1 MTADTQYI
9 DRVSRYDWLDVT
21 QLWDA
26 VMTCATP
33 GWDPGKAL
41 EYLVLKGFELSGAQV
56 RWPYSVDVLDT
67 PNAEQ
72 IDGVVYVEGISAMI
86 ECKDLSKQSCRQ
98 KRRIDFTS
106 IAKLRS
112 QLARRPSN
120 LIGCMFSS
128 GGYTDAAITM
138 VNFTKP
144 QTILCW
150 TGKEIAHCI
159 HRRDFV
165 HLLRTKYEACI
176 EHAKHYNPSK
186 NDEDSI

>member
-9 DRVSRYDWLDVT
+9 DRVSRYDWPDIT

-56 RWPYSVDVLDT
+56 RWPYSVSLLDT
-67 PNAEQ
+67 SNIEQ
-72 IDGVVYVEGISAMI
+72 IDGLVYIAGISAMI
-86 ECKDLSKQSCRQ
+86 ECKDHSNLQSRT
-98 KRRIDFTS
+98 KRRIDFAP
-106 IAKLRS
+106 IAKLRN
-112 QLARRPSN
+112 QLTRRPST
-120 LIGCMFSS
+120 LIGCMFTS
-128 GGYTDAAITM
+128 GDFTSAAKLM

-150 TGKEIAHCI
+150 NGQEIDECI
-159 HRRDFV
+159 RKRDFAF
-165 HLLRTKYEACI
+165 LMQSKYQACI
-176 EHAKHYNPSK
+176 ERAEHYLETKS
-186 NDEDSI
+186 ED